1 MKSSTSERLIAVA
14 SAFVAVAILGV
25 FVVAERTGDVS
36 ATSLPDLEA
45 DVRMQFDLAL
55 RTDLPAYDARTAALD
70 DVIDAFLASPQSP
83 ADQALLAQWFHQAIR
98 RTMPGALKP
107 LEPTPSFGVLA
118 ATETVER
125 NEPTDLVEVEV
136 ADPAAAAGWE
146 NWQPE
151 QTIVGAQSETE
162 PVVGDVA
169 TSPQTADEASEVTA
183 VAPDVDDDDDVIVL
197 ESDRPWPPVV
207 GGPVPELA
215 APPADEPSRPTTV
228 AVAVSH
234 VGSARPAPAT
244 SIAESVDVNLAEL
257 RARTAGYHAGL
268 RNVAA
273 TITNAGDRLTLAE
286 ADAAVSELERLA
298 NLYDFVQLYYDSLT
312 PSEAARVDGPRSP
325 VETARRVEAALQR
338 VAIAP
343 DGEFDPF
350 DAEAA
355 KPLVKLRNRVRAI
368 IDR

>member
-83 ADQALLAQWFHQAIR
+83 ADQDLLAQWFHQAIR

-118 ATETVER
+118 ATETVEPS
-125 NEPTDLVEVEV
+125 EPTDLVEVAEP
-136 ADPAAAAGWE
+136 DAAAGWE

-151 QTIVGAQSETE
+151 QTLVGAQPEIE
-162 PVVGDVA
+162 PMVGGEA
-169 TSPQTADEASEVTA
+169 TSPQTADEASEFTTA
-183 VAPDVDDDDDVIVL
+183 APGVDDVIVL
-197 ESDRPWPPVV
+197 ESDRPRPPVV

-234 VGSARPAPAT
+234 VGSTTAAPAM

-343 DGEFDPF
+343 EGEFDPF